1 MKNNI
6 LAVPVTEQ
14 SVNRL
19 RIVVNGNGNTYMARL
34 HGKSASCTYS
44 AQVAAERVC
53 LKLWPDG
60 NFELTPI
67 GEERF
72 PGGSKSTAEFEIRLP
87 GQEDDNHAMKDGMGL

>member
-1 MKNNI
+1 MKNNN
-6 LAVPVTEQ
+6 LAVTDTEQ

-34 HGKSASCTYS
+34 NGKSASCTYS
-44 AQVAAERVC
+44 AKVAAERVC

-60 NFELTPI
+60 NFELIPI

-72 PGGSKSTAEFEIRLP
+72 PGGSKSTAEFEIRRS
-87 GQEDDNHAMKDGMGL
+87 GQKDDNRAMKDGMDL